1 MRIVLD
7 TDPGI
12 DDALAIL
19 YLAAQPEV
27 DLVGVGT
34 VHGNV
39 PADTA
44 AENALRVLELVGWGD
59 VPVAIGAR
67 MPMAQPLRTYEYV
80 HGDDGLGNVAGPKPH
95 GKPTAESAVEQLVR
109 LARQHPGE
117 LDLLALGPLTNVA
130 VALLVEP
137 ELPKLLRKVVVMGGA
152 VWAPGNATAHA
163 EANIYN
169 DPEAADLVLGAG
181 FDLTLVGLEATAHAI
196 ANATWL
202 DELAAHDSP
211 RARFASGVLGH
222 YVGFY
227 QPLVGVRQCTLYD
240 PLAAAIL
247 LDPGLAAYRELPVH
261 VELRGTHTRGTT
273 VADLR
278 GYRDT
283 EAQRPAVKI
292 AAELDEAEFLDRM
305 LRALRAETVGAP

>member
-19 YLAAQPEV
+19 YLAAQSGVE
-27 DLVGVGT
+27 LVGVGT

-39 PADTA
+39 AADTA
-44 AENALRVLELVGWGD
+44 AENALRVLELVGWGA

-67 MPMAQPLRTYEYV
+67 RPMAQPLRTYEHV
-80 HGDDGLGNVAGPKPH
+80 HGDDGLGNVAGAKPK
-95 GKPTAESAVEQLVR
+95 GKPTDESAVEQLVR
-109 LARQHPGE
+109 LARRYPGE

-152 VWAPGNATAHA
+152 VWVPGNATAHA
-163 EANIYN
+163 EANIHN

-227 QPLVGVRQCTLYD
+227 EPLVGVRQCTLYD

-247 LDPGLAAYRELPVH
+247 LDPDLARYRELPVH
-261 VELRGTHTRGTT
+261 VELSGTHTRGTT

-278 GYRDT
+278 GYQDT
-283 EAQRPAVKI
+283 SAERPAVKI

-305 LRALRAETVGAP
+305 LRALQAETAGAP